1 MIFYYQQIYDASYL
15 TLQINLLYLHNYF
28 LYTAFYYTKD
38 MSEINILYLKKSHQ
52 LYTVYIIDTAVVSYS

>member
-38 MSEINILYLKKSHQ
+38 MSEINILY
-52 LYTVYIIDTAVVSYS
+52 